1 MDLQERLVS
10 DLKEAMRA
18 GDVDRRESIR
28 MLRAAIKNE
37 EIAVGHAL
45 SDQETQAIVARI
57 AKRHRESIDQFE
69 RGNRP
74 DLVAHEQAQLA
85 ALGAYLPQLM
95 SRPEIE
101 SEVRSVIAE
110 LGGDGPPP
118 RGQLMGALAKR
129 LRGRADLGEVNS
141 VVQELLESGS
151 RG

>member
-10 DLKEAMRA
+10 DLGEAMRA
-18 GDVDRRESIR
+18 GDVDRREAIR
-28 MLRAAIKNE
+28 MLRAAVKNE
-37 EIAVGHAL
+37 EIAVGHGL
-45 SDQETQAIVARI
+45 SDRETQVVVARI

-85 ALGAYLPQLM
+85 ALQAYLPQLM

-110 LGGDGPPP
+110 LGDDRPPA
-118 RGQLMGALAKR
+118 RGQLMGTLAKR
-129 LRGRADLGEVNS
+129 LRGKADLGEVNS